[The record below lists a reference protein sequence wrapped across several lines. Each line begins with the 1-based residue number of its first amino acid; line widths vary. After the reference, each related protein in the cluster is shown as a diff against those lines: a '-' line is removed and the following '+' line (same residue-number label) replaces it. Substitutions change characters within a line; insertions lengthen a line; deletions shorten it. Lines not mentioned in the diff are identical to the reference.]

1 MARATQ
7 TPANDQLNKIVEN
20 TSITGDIIS
29 QTNMRLD
36 GKIKGTLKVKGK
48 LVLGPSGTVE
58 GEIQCENAEIEG
70 TISGNIQVS
79 ELLSLKS
86 SSKINGDISTQKLSM
101 ESGAMHNGKTSMG
114 NVPSPKTTP
123 QPEVRKELVNG

>member
-1 MARATQ
+1 MARAIQ

-36 GKIKGTLKVKGK
+36 GNIKGTLRVKGK
-48 LVLGPSGTVE
+48 LVLGTSGSVE

-70 TISGNIQVS
+70 TITGNIHVS

-86 SSKINGDISTQKLSM
+86 TSKINGDISTQKLSM
-101 ESGAMHNGKTSMG
+101 EAGAMHNGKTSMG
-114 NVPSPKTTP
+114 SVSSPKP
-123 QPEVRKELVNG
+123 VRSEAQKKLVNG